1 MTGETRFSL
10 RKQLSVTQK
19 GAFRQ
24 DRFRVAHSSPT
35 NGQRLCF
42 LRRSLFLHSQ
52 MQSTHAGIFPC
63 PRRRGTCTPLL
74 AAEKRAQK
82 APLGGSDAGA
92 RPLGS
97 PCARRPAR
105 SRLPPSRLPRG
116 SRVTRLVPNAEV
128 GSVSPCSGR
137 SCLLFGLIAYVL
149 GTLTFRWP
157 SKSIKASVPTSC
169 LPELFPMPGKMF
181 AWLAPLIVHFR
192 GFSSN
197 ATS

>member
-1 MTGETRFSL
+1 MTGVTRFSL

-92 RPLGS
+92 RPQA
-97 PCARRPAR
+97 PPAPGALR
-105 SRLPPSRLPRG
+105 APAFLPPASRAAPGLPDWFP
-116 SRVTRLVPNAEV
+116 TRKWAVFLPVVAAPASSLV
-128 GSVSPCSGR
+128 S
-137 SCLLFGLIAYVL
+137 
-149 GTLTFRWP
+149 
-157 SKSIKASVPTSC
+157 
-169 LPELFPMPGKMF
+169 
-181 AWLAPLIVHFR
+181 
-192 GFSSN
+192 
-197 ATS
+197 